1 MSPQDIRARNRLTK
15 VRRMVREFILA
26 DKLDQAKDLCSRYNL
41 VLNDCLLDAVY
52 GAPEVITKKKAPEGG
67 PHVSVPESLAVG
79 DPPRRELWPRTC
91 VAEVYS
97 KPINPRLTGII
108 LPDGR
113 KSLLWKTISHSLGA
127 KITVELEEEVGDT
140 SYYREV

>member
-1 MSPQDIRARNRLTK
+1 MTLEEIKAKNRLTK

-26 DKLDQAKDLCSRYNL
+26 DKLDRAKDLCSLNNL

-52 GAPEVITKKKAPEGG
+52 GAPEAITKKELPEGG
-67 PHVSVPESLAVG
+67 RPHVSEPKPIAVE
-79 DPPRRELWPRTC
+79 DPPRWPVTC

-97 KPINPRLTGII
+97 KPINPRLIGII

-113 KSLLWKTISHSLGA
+113 KSLLWKTNNHSIGS
-127 KITVELEEEVGDT
+127 KILVRLEEEVGDT
-140 SYYREV
+140 SYYREI